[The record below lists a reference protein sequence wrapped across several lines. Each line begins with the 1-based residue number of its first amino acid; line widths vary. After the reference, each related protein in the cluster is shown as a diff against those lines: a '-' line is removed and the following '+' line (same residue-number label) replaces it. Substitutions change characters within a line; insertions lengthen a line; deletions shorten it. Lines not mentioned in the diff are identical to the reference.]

1 MIDHSST
8 GSGNVTR
15 ERILEIAEQLFHERG
30 YGATGVA
37 TVLRAA
43 GVRSG
48 SLYHFFR
55 GKEALLLG
63 VLQRHLTLLRVRV
76 FEPVERTT
84 DDPLERVF
92 ALLQLYMRNLESS
105 GFTLGCPVGNLALE
119 VTDTIPTARV
129 PIDRYFDTWSS
140 EVQRW
145 LEAAGGRLPA
155 DVDRLALARMVLAV
169 MEGGVMQARAHRALG
184 PFTAAVGQF
193 RGYLESLEVRAR
205 RERGDSGQS
214 AGGEQR
220 HPDPSRRGINGSAWR
235 TW

>member
-1 MIDHSST
+1 LIDHSNR
-8 GSGNVTR
+8 GSGSVTR

-63 VLQRHLTLLRVRV
+63 VLARHLALLRIRV
-76 FEPVERTT
+76 FEPVERAT

-105 GFTLGCPVGNLALE
+105 GFTLGCLVGNLALE
-119 VTDTIPTARV
+119 VADTIPTARV
-129 PIDRYFDTWSS
+129 PIDRYFDTWSG

-155 DVDRLALARMVLAV
+155 DADRPALARTVLAV
-169 MEGGVMQARAHRALG
+169 MEGGVMQARAHRELR
-184 PFTAAVGQF
+184 PFAAAVGQL
-193 RGYLESLEVRAR
+193 RSYLESLEARAR
-205 RERGDSGQS
+205 RERTESGQS
-214 AGGEQR
+214 PSGEGR
-220 HPDPSRRGINGSAWR
+220 RPDPTRRGINGSAWR